1 MSPNTKQQ
9 SQADN
14 NYASSAQL
22 MTFIL
27 SEFPLTIK
35 TYLLDITVN
44 EALLNN
50 CKEDVE
56 YVSTKGN

>member
-1 MSPNTKQQ
+1 MVNTKQQ
-9 SQADN
+9 SQVDN

-35 TYLLDITVN
+35 TCPLDIIVN
-44 EALLNN
+44 EA
-50 CKEDVE
+50 
-56 YVSTKGN
+56 